1 MKAEIESFGYKMW
14 KEENEKSF
22 HTRLYQKR
30 VDTLPGWEDVPLCRC
45 NDKLF
50 IDLEELTFI
59 YGSDSLNTTF
69 SVKIRA
75 EGENEIWCDLGFYS
89 VTCNKLP
96 DIPFMEKKLKSM
108 WLEFNREENM

>member
-45 NDKLF
+45 NDKLL
-50 IDLEELTFI
+50 IDLEETTFV
-59 YGSDSLNTTF
+59 YNGDNLNTTF

-75 EGENEIWCDLGFYS
+75 EGRNDIWCDLGFYS
-89 VTCNKLP
+89 LTQDKITA
-96 DIPFMEKKLKSM
+96 IPFMEKKLKSM
-108 WLEFNREENM
+108 WIEFNREENM

>member
-22 HTRLYQKR
+22 RSRLYQKR
-30 VDTLPGWEDVPLCRC
+30 VDTLPSWDGVPLCQC

-50 IDLEELTFI
+50 IDLEEMTILYDGDF
-59 YGSDSLNTTF
+59 NTTF

-75 EGENEIWCDLGFYS
+75 EGNDEIWCDIGFCS
-89 VTCNKLP
+89 LTQDNLP
-96 DIPFMEKKLKSM
+96 AIPFMEKKLKAM
-108 WLEFNREENM
+108 WIEFNKGE

>member
-22 HTRLYQKR
+22 RSRLYQKR
-30 VDTLPGWEDVPLCRC
+30 VDTIPEWSGVPLCQC

-50 IDLEELTFI
+50 IDLEELTFV
-59 YGSDSLNTTF
+59 YNGDNLNTTF

-75 EGENEIWCDLGFYS
+75 EGKDEIWCDIGFYS
-89 VTCNKLP
+89 LTEDKLSA
-96 DIPFMEKKLKSM
+96 IPSMEKKLKAM
-108 WLEFNREENM
+108 WIEFNKGV